1 MILFVLPGQK
11 LHAQSSEETAIERLK
26 AEGFEEIRIRKEGTQ
41 IICTVERGL
50 TRTPSEDFRKAFI
63 RLNESY
69 PDTCKFRIILL
80 EQGQPVYQLSAD
92 GGKNDLQDST
102 AVNNRPYNGKITW
115 YDKDTY
121 KQIKKET
128 VSRPVR
134 RGVTIVL
141 YPQFTLRNMLLS
153 QIYEVQLNIAPT
165 LHYSGWKGML
175 LTGQLILPIVN
186 ELSYTD
192 HFIRPGFL
200 TFSQN
205 FLLPSLNSLKFTAGN
220 FNANRYGFDLRWKK
234 RFQNSRWNLGAVV
247 GMTGRSYFYN
257 NYWNHNSPN
266 YLSWSVKAGYYIPY
280 YQLRAD
286 VQAGRFL
293 AHEKGARVDLYR
305 HFGETTIGAYV
316 VHAGGT
322 TNGGFH
328 FAFPLDPFKRKHKH
342 RIRVMLPSAFDM
354 EYNAANDFVYGRYY
368 ETSPDENRSV
378 QDLYPQSINE
388 LFINH

>member
-1 MILFVLPGQK
+1 MILFVLPCQK
-11 LHAQSSEETAIERLK
+11 LHAQSREETAIERLK
-26 AEGFEEIRIRKEGTQ
+26 AEGFEEIRIREEGTQ

-50 TRTPSEDFRKAFI
+50 TRTPSEDFRRAFS
-63 RLNESY
+63 RLNEIYRDS
-69 PDTCKFRIILL
+69 CKFQIILL
-80 EQGQPVYQLSAD
+80 EKGQPVYQLSAD
-92 GGKNDLQDST
+92 AKKNNLQDST
-102 AVNNRPYNGKITW
+102 SVKINTYKGDITW
-115 YDKDTY
+115 YDRNIY
-121 KQIKKET
+121 KRIKKEA
-128 VSRPVR
+128 VIRPTR
-134 RGVTIVL
+134 QGVTLVL

-153 QIYEVQLNIAPT
+153 QIYEVQLNVAPT

-175 LTGQLILPIVN
+175 LTGQMILPLVN

-192 HFIRPGFL
+192 NFIRPGFL

-205 FLLPSLNSLKFTAGN
+205 LLLPSLNSLKFTAGN

-234 RFQNSRWNLGAVV
+234 RFQHSRWNLGAAV
-247 GMTGRSYFYN
+247 GMTGRSYFYKS
-257 NYWNHNSPN
+257 YWNHDSPD
-266 YLSWSVKAGYYIPY
+266 YLSWSVKAGYYLPL

-286 VQAGRFL
+286 VQVGRFL
-293 AHEKGARVDLYR
+293 AYDKGARADIYR

-342 RIRVMLPSAFDM
+342 RIRVMLPSTFDM
-354 EYNAANDFVYGRYY
+354 EYNAANDFVFGRYY
-368 ETSPDENRSV
+368 ETGPDENRSV
-378 QDLYPQSINE
+378 QDLQPQHINE

>member
-1 MILFVLPGQK
+1 MIFFILPYQK
-11 LHAQSSEETAIERLK
+11 LHAQSIEETAIERLE

-50 TRTPSEDFRKAFI
+50 TRTPFEDFRKAFV
-63 RLNESY
+63 RLNEIY
-69 PDTCKFRIILL
+69 PDSSKFQIILL
-80 EQGQPVYQLSAD
+80 EQGQPVYQLSAEAK
-92 GGKNDLQDST
+92 KNDLKDTTQQTS
-102 AVNNRPYNGKITW
+102 NPFNGKITW
-115 YDKDTY
+115 HDKHTFN
-121 KQIKKET
+121 QIKKQT
-128 VSRPVR
+128 ASRPLN
-134 RGVTIVL
+134 RGVTVVL

-153 QIYEVQLNIAPT
+153 QIYEVQLNVAPT
-165 LHYSGWKGML
+165 LHYSAWKGML

-186 ELSYTD
+186 QLSYTD
-192 HFIRPGFL
+192 NFIRPGFL

-205 FLLPSLNSLKFTAGN
+205 LILPSLNSLKITAGN
-220 FNANRYGFDLRWKK
+220 FNANRYGVDLRWKK
-234 RFQNSRWNLGAVV
+234 RFQNSRWNLGAAV
-247 GMTGRSYFYN
+247 GLTGRSYFYD
-257 NYWNHNSPN
+257 NYWNHDSPD
-266 YLSWSVKAGYYIPY
+266 YLSWSVKAGYYLPH

-286 VQAGRFL
+286 LQVGQYL
-293 AHEKGARVDLYR
+293 AYDKGARMDVYR

-354 EYNAANDFVYGRYY
+354 EYNASNDFVYGRYY

-378 QDLYPQSINE
+378 QDLYPQHINE
-388 LFINH
+388 LFNNP

>member
-1 MILFVLPGQK
+1 MILFVLPYQK
-11 LHAQSSEETAIERLK
+11 LYAQSGEETAIERLK

-50 TRTPSEDFRKAFI
+50 ARTPSEDFRRAFY
-63 RLNESY
+63 RLKEIY
-69 PDTCKFRIILL
+69 PDSCKFQIILL

-92 GGKNDLQDST
+92 AVKENAQDS
-102 AVNNRPYNGKITW
+102 ASVNHPFSNGKITW
-115 YDKDTY
+115 YDRDTY
-121 KQIKKET
+121 KQIKKEAVT
-128 VSRPVR
+128 RPLR
-134 RGVTIVL
+134 QGVTMVL

-153 QIYEVQLNIAPT
+153 QIYEVQLNVAPT
-165 LHYSGWKGML
+165 LHYSAWKGML
-175 LTGQLILPIVN
+175 LTGQVILPLVN

-192 HFIRPGFL
+192 NFIRPGFV
-200 TFSQN
+200 TFSQS
-205 FLLPSLNSLKFTAGN
+205 LRLPSLNSLKFTAGN

-234 RFQNSRWNLGAVV
+234 RFQNSRWNLGAIV
-247 GMTGRSYFYN
+247 GMTGRSYFYK
-257 NYWNHNSPN
+257 NYWNHDSPD
-266 YLSWSVKAGYYIPY
+266 YLSWSIKAGYYLPS

-286 VQAGRFL
+286 VQVGRFL
-293 AHEKGARVDLYR
+293 AYDKGARVDIYR

-316 VHAGGT
+316 VHAGET

-328 FAFPLDPFKRKHKH
+328 FAFPLDPFKRKHRH
-342 RIRVMLPSAFDM
+342 RLRVMLPSTFDM

-378 QDLYPQSINE
+378 QDLYPQHINE